1 MNFLQKTLR
10 SITDNPRRVAIL
22 ILEGVLIGIFAGLIV
37 CLYRFLLTE
46 SESTLQGI
54 LSAIKGD
61 IYLIIG
67 WFVILVILGLVT
79 GRLLRWEPFATGS
92 GIPQVTAEI
101 KGYFSPKWWKII
113 ISKTIGGTLST
124 LAGLSL
130 GREGPSIQLGG
141 MAGKGISK
149 LFKGSKTDEFRSIIT
164 GASAGLSA
172 TFNAPLSGVVFSL
185 EEITHNFDKSI
196 IFVGL
201 TAAIVA
207 DVISKYF
214 FGLSTIFRFPS
225 SNFPLKYF
233 WLFIILGIILGFSG
247 YFYNKTMVAG
257 FDFSSKATNIPIE
270 VKLVVT
276 FLIVGVVSLFIPQIL
291 GGGHLMVDTLYVAIP
306 PLSVIIIL
314 LIAKYLLGIISFSS
328 GAPGGIFFPL
338 LVIGAYIGAAF
349 GSFFV
354 PIFGLHEYCV
364 YKFIIIAMA
373 GFFTATVRT
382 PITAVVLVSEMT
394 GTTENIVATLI
405 VCIIAYI
412 IPTLLN
418 NKPIYESIFTR
429 LLKSNKISQETTKGR
444 HILKDYVVPL
454 NSYLIDKKIEEIPL
468 SNNSIIVSVLREENY
483 IIARA
488 DLKIKFAD
496 HIYILID
503 QEHYTFE
510 NKEIVTLINKK
521 NK

>member
-22 ILEGVLIGIFAGLIV
+22 ILEGILIGIFAGLIA
-37 CLYRFLLTE
+37 CLYRFLLSE

-67 WFVILVILGLVT
+67 WFVILAILGIVT

-101 KGYFSPKWWKII
+101 KGYFNPKWWKII

-257 FDFSSKATNIPIE
+257 FDFSSKAKNIPIS
-270 VKLVVT
+270 LNDNTAISVV
-276 FLIVGVVSLFIPQIL
+276 
-291 GGGHLMVDTLYVAIP
+291 
-306 PLSVIIIL
+306 
-314 LIAKYLLGIISFSS
+314 
-328 GAPGGIFFPL
+328 
-338 LVIGAYIGAAF
+338 
-349 GSFFV
+349 
-354 PIFGLHEYCV
+354 
-364 YKFIIIAMA
+364 
-373 GFFTATVRT
+373 
-382 PITAVVLVSEMT
+382 
-394 GTTENIVATLI
+394 
-405 VCIIAYI
+405 
-412 IPTLLN
+412 
-418 NKPIYESIFTR
+418 
-429 LLKSNKISQETTKGR
+429 
-444 HILKDYVVPL
+444 
-454 NSYLIDKKIEEIPL
+454 
-468 SNNSIIVSVLREENY
+468 
-483 IIARA
+483 
-488 DLKIKFAD
+488 
-496 HIYILID
+496 
-503 QEHYTFE
+503 
-510 NKEIVTLINKK
+510 
-521 NK
+521 

>member
-1 MNFLQKTLR
+1 M
-10 SITDNPRRVAIL
+10 
-22 ILEGVLIGIFAGLIV
+22 
-37 CLYRFLLTE
+37 
-46 SESTLQGI
+46 QGI

-214 FGLSTIFRFPS
+214 FGLSTIFRFP
-225 SNFPLKYF
+225 
-233 WLFIILGIILGFSG
+233 
-247 YFYNKTMVAG
+247 
-257 FDFSSKATNIPIE
+257 
-270 VKLVVT
+270 
-276 FLIVGVVSLFIPQIL
+276 
-291 GGGHLMVDTLYVAIP
+291 
-306 PLSVIIIL
+306 
-314 LIAKYLLGIISFSS
+314 
-328 GAPGGIFFPL
+328 
-338 LVIGAYIGAAF
+338 
-349 GSFFV
+349 
-354 PIFGLHEYCV
+354 
-364 YKFIIIAMA
+364 
-373 GFFTATVRT
+373 
-382 PITAVVLVSEMT
+382 
-394 GTTENIVATLI
+394 
-405 VCIIAYI
+405 
-412 IPTLLN
+412 
-418 NKPIYESIFTR
+418 
-429 LLKSNKISQETTKGR
+429 
-444 HILKDYVVPL
+444 
-454 NSYLIDKKIEEIPL
+454 
-468 SNNSIIVSVLREENY
+468 
-483 IIARA
+483 
-488 DLKIKFAD
+488 
-496 HIYILID
+496 
-503 QEHYTFE
+503 
-510 NKEIVTLINKK
+510 
-521 NK
+521 